1 MKFHRSFL
9 PVFNRSLS
17 LLSTERIL
25 SFEIEITKNEAVS
38 LAITLRARTLAGIIK
53 GDGTKGEKGRNR
65 ERERERRWLYLKF
78 DATKR
83 DE

>member
-17 LLSTERIL
+17 LFSPRRV

-65 ERERERRWLYLKF
+65 ERERRWLYLKF